1 MLLRLHSFSLLI
13 LLSISQAVGQQGS
26 CTTELPVGIDTA
38 SGESYKGISA
48 EDFIAH
54 SSKGK
59 VTIKSLT
66 YDDGPRRVV
75 LVVDGNKKLSPDT
88 RKAQSDLVRT
98 ILSAARP
105 EDSFALVVARGADR
119 IVKFG
124 EDKSAYADALPR
136 EGDPRSGKALG
147 VLDAVMAGL
156 KLLGEHKP
164 GDTILVI
171 ASDLEGNRSA
181 NPNTVAKALQEQQT
195 RMFGLALGPVS
206 RSNVTAGGQAMTA
219 WGLATVTPGI
229 GAIHYEPGDENFL
242 PMTVNSGGAVLSA
255 INGDARH
262 DYSMKDAR
270 VEQQVKQS
278 AQVVWNMIAS
288 FYRVE
293 ISRSE
298 NRTEDWTL
306 QPDENLRKS
315 APRMVILYPH
325 QLGPCK

>member
-1 MLLRLHSFSLLI
+1 MLFRLHSFSLLI
-13 LLSISQAVGQQGS
+13 LLSMSQALGQQSS
-26 CTTELPVGIDTA
+26 CTTELQVGIDTVT
-38 SGESYKGISA
+38 GESYKGISA
-48 EDFIAH
+48 QDFIGQA
-54 SSKGK
+54 SKGK
-59 VTIKSLT
+59 VAIKSLT

-75 LVVDGNKKLSPDT
+75 LVVDGNKKLSGDT
-88 RKAQSDLVRT
+88 RKAQSDLVKT
-98 ILSAARP
+98 ILSSARP
-105 EDSFALVVARGADR
+105 DDSFALVVARGSDR

-124 EDKSAYADALPR
+124 EEKSAYTDAVPH
-136 EGDPRSGKALG
+136 EGDPRSAKPLG
-147 VLDAVMAGL
+147 VLDGVMEGL
-156 KLLGEHKP
+156 KLLGEHKA

-206 RSNVTAGGQAMTA
+206 RSNVAAGGQAMTA

-229 GAIHYEPGDENFL
+229 GAIHYEAGDENFL
-242 PMTVNSGGAVLSA
+242 PITVNSGGAVLSA

-262 DYSMKDAR
+262 DYSMKDPK
-270 VEQQVKQS
+270 VEQQVKHS
-278 AQVVWNMIAS
+278 AQVAWNMIAS
-288 FYRVE
+288 FYRME

-298 NRTEDWTL
+298 NRAEEWTL

-315 APRMVILYPH
+315 APRMVVLYPH